1 MRTAISRGAH
11 RRTLS
16 RRARPGGRARLP
28 RHGGAR
34 AGGRSGCIPP
44 RGGARFFL
52 TASTQQVRTPSATS
66 DWLAGMATLV
76 AIGSWTL
83 ALVLLGG

>member
-1 MRTAISRGAH
+1 MRTAISRTAH
-11 RRTLS
+11 RGTLS

-28 RHGGAR
+28 RHGAAR
-34 AGGRSGCIPP
+34 AGGRSGCLSP
-44 RGGARFFL
+44 REGARFFL
-52 TASTQQVRTPSATS
+52 TARTQQVRTPSSTT